1 MRIEYFVVLS
11 SLLLTPFPVMAAE
24 PHPAQVVEANQAGPL
39 TLTGAKQ
46 LVARSLLESGQRM
59 VRVGRAEF
67 DGNGNVV
74 VEVVTIQGV
83 PLRHVLVDGTTRQFA
98 AVKGRSASKG

>member
-1 MRIEYFVVLS
+1 MRIEYFVVLG
-11 SLLLTPFPVMAAE
+11 SLLLTPFPATAAE

-39 TLTGAKQ
+39 TLTDARQ

-67 DGNGNVV
+67 DGNGNVL
-74 VEVVTIQGV
+74 VEIVTIQGV
-83 PLRHVLVDGTTRQFA
+83 PFRHVLVDGTTRQLA
-98 AVKGRSASKG
+98 AAKGRSASKG